1 MLGEAAGW
9 VHGSSSASPPPPPG
23 LAVGTLLADA
33 TGVGRLKSSD
43 TEHDQRQTA
52 LCCCA
57 DSKGC
62 AQADVLPISVVASQ
76 SGLQVQD
83 TFHSCVGAGPQIDLF
98 PCR

>member
-1 MLGEAAGW
+1 M
-9 VHGSSSASPPPPPG
+9 
-23 LAVGTLLADA
+23 GTLLADA

-62 AQADVLPISVVASQ
+62 GQADVLPISVVASQ
-76 SGLQVQD
+76 TG
-83 TFHSCVGAGPQIDLF
+83 CK
-98 PCR
+98 CRIPFIPVWVLALK